1 VAAAVALAAI
11 EGMVASST
19 GSDILACLPLGKGP
33 EDEAALKQAEACIA
47 KLRFDPFA
55 NEQGRP

>member
-1 VAAAVALAAI
+1 MAAAVALAAT

-19 GSDILACLPLGKGP
+19 GADILSCLPLGKGSD
-33 EDEAALKQAEACIA
+33 DEAALKQAEACIA

-55 NEQGRP
+55 NEQGRS